1 MELVDRKKQNEPVHS
16 NQTVAIGEN
25 DERALD
31 LGENE
36 DKGTNLTQ
44 DAAKKTSICDGRMAI
59 PHFLIW
65 AGCIWVFAY
74 FALNCFLEYVADNS
88 VVVTRYR
95 QLSHDEAWVSVRICN
110 VIELDRE
117 KLEKL
122 GNKSWVKDFGF
133 RPYQHPLKAGF
144 ISLQSERN
152 REFRLGLDQFLVG
165 CATIDSSSESCYDS
179 FKWDIGRVGACYVA
193 QLNIF
198 RSRQMDPLVMDFYFD
213 KEYRTDQIGMSRA
226 VVDKG
231 VFITLYHIEDYASP
245 LDGIFL
251 GPRQQMAASVTIHQR
266 TQTRSYRDAKCVH
279 RYGLQK
285 YTFAATPFEAEYS
298 VASCQDLCGAEWE
311 SRHCNCSSEAS
322 WNMSIACRSSIE
334 ALNCLYELHQNYAEL
349 QSTLDHCE
357 SICLDK
363 CNKRF
368 LESKVL
374 HMNTGPYPIQYS
386 LNRWRESSA
395 SVKTLAERLHSKIV
409 ENDDNPGIINDIAA
423 NYSRFV
429 LYLDNARIRTNDVV
443 PLVTRA
449 SFVGNFG
456 GIFGMWLGFSCVSLL
471 QSLHSFLN
479 VMFVKLKNKIQPK
492 TQGICCS
499 LDTQNNL

>member
-1 MELVDRKKQNEPVHS
+1 MELVDRQKQNEPVLS
-16 NQTVAIGEN
+16 NQTASIGEN
-25 DERALD
+25 CQRALE
-31 LGENE
+31 LAENQNKE
-36 DKGTNLTQ
+36 TNITQ
-44 DAAKKTSICDGRMAI
+44 DATKETSICNGRMAI

-74 FALNCFLEYVADNS
+74 FALNCFLEYVVDNS

-110 VIELDRE
+110 IIELDKE
-117 KLEKL
+117 KLETH
-122 GNKSWVKDFGF
+122 GNESWAELFSF
-133 RPYQHPLKAGF
+133 ERYQHPLKSGF
-144 ISLQSERN
+144 ISLQSGRIQ
-152 REFRLGLDQFLVG
+152 EFKLGLDQFLVG
-165 CATIDSSSESCYDS
+165 CGIIQSSNESCYDS
-179 FKWDIGRVGACYVA
+179 FKWDIDRVGSCYVA

-198 RSRQMDPLVMDFYFD
+198 RSRQMIPLVMDFYFD
-213 KEYRTDQIGMSRA
+213 KEFRTDEIGP
-226 VVDKG
+226 VDKG

-245 LDGIFL
+245 FDGIFL
-251 GPRQQMAASVTIHQR
+251 GPRQQIAASVKIHQR

-279 RYGLQK
+279 RYGLQR
-285 YTFAATPFEAEYS
+285 YTFAETPFEAEYS
-298 VASCQDLCGAEWE
+298 VASCQDLCVAEWE
-311 SRHCNCSSEAS
+311 FRHCNCSSDTS
-322 WNMSIACRSSIE
+322 WNMSIVCMSSPE
-334 ALNCLYELHQNYAEL
+334 PFNCLYKLNQNYAEF
-349 QSTLDHCE
+349 QSTLDHCA

-374 HMNTGPYPIQYS
+374 YMNTGPYPIQYS
-386 LNRWRESSA
+386 LNRWRKSSA

-429 LYLDNARIRTNDVV
+429 LYLDNAKMRTSDVV
-443 PLVTRA
+443 PLVTTA